1 MSGGR
6 RSAGLKQQARRAVT
20 GLAATPIIPR
30 PPPPSLSPAPIT
42 PMMTPLFTDCG
53 QTLAV
58 SATQTN
64 GPIQQSGC
72 IALERPSE
80 ISPALLQT
88 ARPDG
93 ILSVSSG
100 SRRHS
105 RGEDCATLCLR
116 SETSRRIRSSVNV
129 KISRC
134 LQIWSTPP
142 RNVAVCHCTE
152 SHRSFDQCRRAGI
165 DMKLLHLATGQW
177 QASR

>member
-20 GLAATPIIPR
+20 GLAATPITP
-30 PPPPSLSPAPIT
+30 PPPPSVRLRSPL
-42 PMMTPLFTDCG
+42 MMTSLFTVCG
-53 QTLAV
+53 QTLAA
-58 SATQTN
+58 SATQT
-64 GPIQQSGC
+64 IQQSGC

-93 ILSVSSG
+93 ILSVSTG

-105 RGEDCATLCLR
+105 RGEDCVTLYLR
-116 SETSRRIRSSVNV
+116 SETSRRIRPSVNV

-134 LQIWSTPP
+134 LRIWSTPP

-152 SHRSFDQCRRAGI
+152 SQRSFDQYRRAGI

-177 QASR
+177 QGGR